1 MYLVTFTKEIL
12 NGNLIF
18 LYRVF
23 QVRNEN
29 IRFMFLIYSKLLIR
43 LQVLLQMTP
52 HWHQRRSAL
61 QE

>member
-1 MYLVTFTKEIL
+1 MYLVTFTKGIL

-29 IRFMFLIYSKLLIR
+29 IRFMFLICSKLLIR